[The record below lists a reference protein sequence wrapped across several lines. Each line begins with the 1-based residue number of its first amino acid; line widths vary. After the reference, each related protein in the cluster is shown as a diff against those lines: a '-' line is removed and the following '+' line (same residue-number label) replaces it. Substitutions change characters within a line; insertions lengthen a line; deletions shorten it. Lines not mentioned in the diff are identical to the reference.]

1 MSIIRVPAQGRV
13 LIFKMV
19 GEFEKLNTLIFALS
33 KDTTKGHMSFI
44 VKNDHV
50 IELMS
55 NPDVN

>member
-1 MSIIRVPAQGRV
+1 
-13 LIFKMV
+13 MV
-19 GEFEKLNTLIFALS
+19 GEFETLNTLIFALS
-33 KDTTKGHMSFI
+33 EDTTKGHMSFI